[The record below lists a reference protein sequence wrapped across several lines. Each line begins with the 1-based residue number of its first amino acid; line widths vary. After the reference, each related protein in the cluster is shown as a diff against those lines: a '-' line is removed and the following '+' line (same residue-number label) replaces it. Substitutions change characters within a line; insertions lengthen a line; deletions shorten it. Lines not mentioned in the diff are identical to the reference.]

1 MNEILQKWPDI
12 LETFKHDFEI
22 DKTSFDTW
30 INPLKVLSLSNEI
43 LKLTIDLD
51 EINSSMKELTFS
63 MVNKRYLKLLETTVN
78 KILGTDYTL
87 CLVSDDQEGQ
97 TPSSPVINTVNSE
110 NKGNLNPNYVF
121 EKFVV
126 GSNNNLAHAAC
137 LAVSEAPA
145 ETFNPLF
152 LHGDTGLG
160 KTHLLQAIAHRIM
173 DEYPSLKVIYV
184 TSETFTN
191 EIIDSIHS
199 KQRKIVSD
207 FKAKYRSADVLL
219 IDDIQFLKGKD
230 GTQEEFFHTFNDL
243 YQNNKQI
250 VITSDR
256 PPKDLEELPDR
267 LIGRF
272 SEGLTCDIQIPSYET
287 KMAILNQKIEDRN
300 MSNIP
305 TDVKDYIVNNIKSS
319 IRELEGALTNISAF
333 AQLSR
338 KDITLDLAM
347 DALKDFV
354 TPEHK
359 RRVTSESII
368 ETVADHFN
376 ISTDDI
382 KSSKRNIEIA
392 YPRQIAMYL
401 CRQMTQDS
409 SKMQGSAFG
418 KDYSTVLYGAKKITN
433 DLLVDPKLRNTID
446 ILIKK
451 IDPS

>member
-1 MNEILQKWPDI
+1 MEEILKKWPEI
-12 LETFKHDFEI
+12 LETFKLDFEI

-30 INPLKVLSLSNEI
+30 IKPLKVQSLEKNI
-43 LKLTIDLD
+43 LTLTIDTG
-51 EINSSMKELTFS
+51 EINTSMKELALS
-63 MVNKRYLKLLETTVN
+63 MVKKRYLKLLETTVN
-78 KILGTDYTL
+78 KVLSSDYTL
-87 CLVSDDQEGQ
+87 AIVSDDDDPE
-97 TPSSPVINTVNSE
+97 PVPSPVVNTVNSE
-110 NKGNLNPNYVF
+110 NKSGLNPNYIF

-137 LAVSEAPA
+137 LAVA
-145 ETFNPLF
+145 EEPGDTFNPLF
-152 LHGDTGLG
+152 LHGGTGLG

-173 DEYPSLKVIYV
+173 DDNPSLKVIYV

-191 EIIDSIHS
+191 EIIDNMH
-199 KQRKIVSD
+199 KQRKNVSE

-230 GTQEEFFHTFNDL
+230 ATQEEFFHTFNDL

-256 PPKDLEELPDR
+256 PPRELEGLPDR

-287 KMAILNQKIEDRN
+287 KMAILNQKIEDKD
-300 MSNIP
+300 MKNIP
-305 TDVKDYIVNNIKSS
+305 PDVKDYIVKNIKSS

-338 KDITLDLAM
+338 NDITLELAM

-376 ISTDDI
+376 ITVEDI
-382 KSSKRNIEIA
+382 KSSKRNMEVA

-401 CRQMTQDS
+401 CRQMTQES
-409 SKMQGSAFG
+409 AKLQGAAFG
-418 KDYSTVLYGAKKITN
+418 KDHSTVLYGAKQITKDILN
-433 DLLVDPKLRNTID
+433 NPKLKNTID
-446 ILIKK
+446 ILIRK